1 MIVASPGLRFSRV
14 AARMAL
20 LVALAVIGLAA
31 AGLGRAAPQVP
42 AAADEDPY
50 LWLAQI
56 HGERALAWVRQQN
69 ARTDSLLTRDPR
81 YARWRTRIQS
91 VLNAQDRIPF
101 GSVEQQWVFNFWQ
114 GAGHPRGVW
123 RRTTVQ
129 DYAQRSP
136 HWQTLLDLDE
146 LDQRMRHDWVW
157 QGAECAPSQR
167 RCLISLSPGGGDA
180 VIVQEYDLQ
189 RHQFLLRGF
198 SLPLAKSTATY
209 LDDDTILFASAFG
222 PHSLTN
228 SSYPRIV
235 KLWKRGQR
243 LSAART
249 LFVARPQDVQATPQV
264 FQGPYGSVGLVLR
277 QPDFFNTDYY
287 VLRANGTLQ
296 QLPLP
301 KDAQVQGVTRGM
313 LVATLQRDWHR
324 RTDVVPSGSLISF
337 DLLRYRATG
346 EAPAA
351 TVLYSP
357 AAHTTIDEVAAGRD
371 AVYVSLYHDVTGAI
385 EQFRPGPTGWQRRR
399 LPLPAGGS
407 TSIVTT
413 NDRGPEAYFSY
424 ESFLTP
430 PTLYQF
436 DGSGAP
442 RLIKQQPERFP
453 TAGLTVHQYWVASAD
468 GVRIPY
474 FLIGPKNGKPDTP
487 TILYG
492 YGGFQESLT
501 PWYWDDEHRPLDA
514 GQIWLERGGAIAV
527 ANIRGGGE
535 FGPAWHQAALT
546 VHRQRAFDDFEAVAA
561 DLAARHLTSPAH
573 LGILG
578 ASNGGLLVSTA
589 MVQKP
594 ALFGAVVCQRPLI
607 DMLRYTQYGA
617 GASWIAEYGDPAD
630 PRMAA
635 YLRSYSPYENVRAGV
650 NYPPTLF
657 VTETSDDRVTP
668 VFARM
673 MAAKM
678 EAQGHSVLFSEALEG
693 GHGAGATHAQ
703 EADYWALSY
712 VFLAEHLG
720 LKAVAQSASETGTA
734 GMPSP

>member
-1 MIVASPGLRFSRV
+1 MMQSPRTSKNPCSSTSQHSSRNLAMIVASPGLRFSRV

-337 DLLRYRATG
+337 DLL
-346 EAPAA
+346 
-351 TVLYSP
+351 
-357 AAHTTIDEVAAGRD
+357 
-371 AVYVSLYHDVTGAI
+371 
-385 EQFRPGPTGWQRRR
+385 
-399 LPLPAGGS
+399 
-407 TSIVTT
+407 
-413 NDRGPEAYFSY
+413 
-424 ESFLTP
+424 
-430 PTLYQF
+430 
-436 DGSGAP
+436 
-442 RLIKQQPERFP
+442 
-453 TAGLTVHQYWVASAD
+453 
-468 GVRIPY
+468 
-474 FLIGPKNGKPDTP
+474 
-487 TILYG
+487 
-492 YGGFQESLT
+492 
-501 PWYWDDEHRPLDA
+501 
-514 GQIWLERGGAIAV
+514 
-527 ANIRGGGE
+527 
-535 FGPAWHQAALT
+535 
-546 VHRQRAFDDFEAVAA
+546 
-561 DLAARHLTSPAH
+561 
-573 LGILG
+573 
-578 ASNGGLLVSTA
+578 
-589 MVQKP
+589 
-594 ALFGAVVCQRPLI
+594 
-607 DMLRYTQYGA
+607 
-617 GASWIAEYGDPAD
+617 
-630 PRMAA
+630 
-635 YLRSYSPYENVRAGV
+635 
-650 NYPPTLF
+650 
-657 VTETSDDRVTP
+657 
-668 VFARM
+668 
-673 MAAKM
+673 
-678 EAQGHSVLFSEALEG
+678 
-693 GHGAGATHAQ
+693 
-703 EADYWALSY
+703 
-712 VFLAEHLG
+712 
-720 LKAVAQSASETGTA
+720 
-734 GMPSP
+734 

>member
-1 MIVASPGLRFSRV
+1 MIVAFPCLRFSRIAGRV
-14 AARMAL
+14 AL
-20 LVALAVIGLAA
+20 LATLALIGLATA
-31 AGLGRAAPQVP
+31 ASDWAAAPRRAAV
-42 AAADEDPY
+42 AADQDPY

-56 HGERALAWVRQQN
+56 HGKRALDWVRQQN
-69 ARTDSLLTRDPR
+69 ARTDALSAQDPR
-81 YARWRTRIQS
+81 YALWRTRILS
-91 VLNAQDRIPF
+91 MLNSQDRIPY

-129 DYAQRSP
+129 DYAQHQR

-157 QGAECAPSQR
+157 QGAECAPNLR

-180 VIVQEYDLQ
+180 VIVQEYDLEHQ
-189 RHQFLLRGF
+189 RFMLRGF

-209 LDDDTILFASAFG
+209 LDDDTILFASVFG
-222 PHSLTN
+222 RGSLTS

-235 KLWKRGQR
+235 KLWRRGQR

-249 LFVARPQDVQATPQV
+249 LFVAGPQDVQATPQV
-264 FQGPYGSVGLVLR
+264 FQGPQGGVGLVLR

-287 VLRANGTLQ
+287 VLRADGTLQ

-301 KDAQVQGVTRGM
+301 QDAQIQGMTGG
-313 LVATLQRDWHR
+313 LLIATLQRDWHR

-337 DLLRYRATG
+337 ELLRYRATG
-346 EAPAA
+346 QAPAA
-351 TVLYSP
+351 TVLYTP
-357 AAHTTIDEVAAGRD
+357 GNHTMIDEVAAGRD
-371 AVYVSLYHDVTGAI
+371 AVYASVYHDVTGAI
-385 EQFRPGPTGWQRRR
+385 EEFRDGPSGWQRRR
-399 LPLPAGGS
+399 LPLPSGGS
-407 TSIVTT
+407 TSIVTV
-413 NDRGPEAYFSY
+413 NDRGPEAYFSF

-436 DGSGAP
+436 DGSGMPRPIERQPARFP
-442 RLIKQQPERFP
+442 RL
-453 TAGLTVHQYWVASAD
+453 GLTVHQYWATSAD
-468 GVRIPY
+468 GVRVPY
-474 FLIGPKNGKPDTP
+474 FLIGPRDAKPDTP

-492 YGGFQESLT
+492 YGGFQESMT
-501 PWYWDDEHRPLDA
+501 PWYWDDPHRPLDA

-535 FGPAWHQAALT
+535 FGPAWHEAALT

-561 DLAARHLTSPAH
+561 DLEARHLTSATH

-589 MVQKP
+589 MVQRP
-594 ALFGAVVCQRPLI
+594 ALFAAVVCQRPLI

-617 GASWIAEYGDPAD
+617 GSSWIAEYGNPAD

-635 YLRSYSPYENVRAGV
+635 YLRSYSPYENVSAAVR
-650 NYPPTLF
+650 YPPVLF
-657 VTETSDDRVTP
+657 ITETTDDRVTP

-678 EAQGHSVLFSEALEG
+678 LAQGHAVLFSEAPEG
-693 GHGAGATHAQ
+693 GHGPGSTHVEEAQ
-703 EADYWALSY
+703 YWALSF

-720 LKAVAQSASETGTA
+720 LKIAPQPAVSA
-734 GMPSP
+734 P